1 MSTDGDTLFEKF
13 ESAVKEVIAAYKVA
27 NVDGKM
33 TFTEIISLVGKCLGK
48 LVSLAEV
55 FHGGVGSA
63 KKAAVMAA
71 IGAFYDQVIAPID
84 ISKIPNFIE
93 PIIDKG
99 LKSVILI
106 IADGITDAIVAIF
119 NEGGWPD
126 APDTPDE
133 PVTPPVDSV

>member
-1 MSTDGDTLFEKF
+1 MSTDGETLYEKF
-13 ESAVKEVIAAYKVA
+13 EEAVTEVIAAYKEA
-27 NVDGKM
+27 NADGKM
-33 TFTEIISLVGKCLGK
+33 SFTEIISLVGKVIGK

-55 FHGGVGSA
+55 FHGGEGSA

-71 IGAFYDQVIAPID
+71 VSAFYDEVVAPID

-93 PIIDKG
+93 PIVDKG
-99 LKSVILI
+99 IKSVILV

-126 APDTPDE
+126 TPDVPETPDTPPAE
-133 PVTPPVDSV
+133 